1 MPTPNSLDH
10 ESGNSWSLLFDHL
23 LNHIPA
29 NRTVL
34 SGSQVSVVTILK
46 AVQPKDGYGILDYSH
61 GIKQQNSKDL
71 SEREFGEH
79 KWYDPHTGK
88 MDDAGSKSP
97 TTSSTGGLI
106 LALQRAMLLLAPQ
119 GDVASTFTG
128 PL

>member
-1 MPTPNSLDH
+1 MSRYGLLPTY
-10 ESGNSWSLLFDHL
+10 
-23 LNHIPA
+23 

-88 MDDAGSKSP
+88 MDDAGSNYAGRKRKP
-97 TTSSTGGLI
+97 
-106 LALQRAMLLLAPQ
+106 RY
-119 GDVASTFTG
+119 D
-128 PL
+128 